1 MSSKVNEQQRRVL
14 LTGANG
20 VVGQPLLETMIDS
33 NFDVLRVSRKVEA
46 GEEQSL
52 EWDLQQPLSTL
63 QTERISRCDTLI
75 HCAPIWLLPEHL
87 AQLSELGIKR
97 LVVFSS
103 TSVISK
109 KHSVD
114 PSEQNLVNQLSAAE
128 EAIKARCEHTNVAY
142 TILRP
147 SMIYGYGRD
156 QNVSKIAAMISRY
169 KFMVLAGKA
178 KGLRQPV
185 HADDL
190 VKVVLD
196 NLGNT
201 KSYAQTYSLAG
212 GEALSYRSMVER
224 IFTGMGLTPR
234 IVSVPESLMRTILWL
249 AAKVTRFDYTS
260 SMATR
265 MSQDLVYDCEAARQ
279 ELGFDPQSFLV
290 NPQRDLPRLS

>member
-1 MSSKVNEQQRRVL
+1 MASQVNEHQSRVL

-33 NFDVLRVSRKVEA
+33 NFDVLRVSRKAEA
-46 GEEQSL
+46 GEEHSL
-52 EWDLQQPLSTL
+52 EWDLQQSLSTL

-87 AQLSELGIKR
+87 PQLLELGIKR

-128 EAIKARCEHTNVAY
+128 EAIKASCENANAAY

-201 KSYAQTYSLAG
+201 TSYAQTYSLAG
-212 GEALSYRSMVER
+212 GEALSYRAMVER
-224 IFTGMGLTPR
+224 IFKGLGLKPR
-234 IVSVPESLMRTILWL
+234 IISVPESLMRTILWL

-279 ELGFDPQSFLV
+279 ELGFDPQPFLV
-290 NPQRDLPRLS
+290 NPQRDLPKQS